1 MDNNFA
7 MLIRKDGTAVATWN
21 FKKVLPEDELCCA
34 TEPELWAEFCK
45 LTKRE
50 IYYSDVWTVADVRN
64 FIAEA

>member
-7 MLIRKDGTAVATWN
+7 MLTRKDGVTIASWN
-21 FKKVLPEDELCCA
+21 FKEVQPGQELCCA

-50 IYYSDVWTVADVRN
+50 IYYSDVWTVDDVRN
-64 FIAEA
+64 FIEGA